1 MYAAMIIITAI
12 VVFPFLWMVLL
23 SFKSSSE
30 IMSNPLAMPKAFN
43 LDNFKHAL
51 ETLNF
56 PQLYANTFVVCIL
69 SVVLELIIT
78 FCSSFVIARM
88 EFKHPK
94 AKSLLYGFLI
104 LGLSV
109 SPFILLFPVYKI
121 NIFFGLSGKWALIFP
136 YAASSISFNTLLLTA
151 YLKQLPTEIDEAA
164 VIDGCN
170 IWQLMVKVILPMAK
184 PVIATIV
191 IFNVL
196 YIWNEYPYASVMLKD
211 VSDYTLSMGASFFKG
226 NYTVDYGGI
235 VAITGFAIGKITF
248 TISCQMLQPSIT
260 AASSISVG
268 SCFKYAVR
276 RSVLNEIELAAYG
289 KINAHFPL
297 NPKKILIL
305 YTGNNKINGE
315 TDNPKIKNPYNKLF
329 AFGCLNSILAI
340 TKELQNVIISSNTTD
355 NIHTTKVFAYNC
367 GKFNVSNACL
377 KLSRLNAFGI
387 ANGLD
392 MISELDLNES
402 NTIL

>member
-1 MYAAMIIITAI
+1 MVPKRKKIAMYAAMIIITAI

-121 NIFFGLSGKWALIFP
+121 NIFFGLRGKWALIFP

-170 IWQLMVKVILPMAK
+170 IWQLMVKL
-184 PVIATIV
+184 
-191 IFNVL
+191 F
-196 YIWNEYPYASVMLKD
+196 
-211 VSDYTLSMGASFFKG
+211 
-226 NYTVDYGGI
+226 
-235 VAITGFAIGKITF
+235 
-248 TISCQMLQPSIT
+248 CQWQ
-260 AASSISVG
+260 
-268 SCFKYAVR
+268 
-276 RSVLNEIELAAYG
+276 
-289 KINAHFPL
+289 
-297 NPKKILIL
+297 
-305 YTGNNKINGE
+305 
-315 TDNPKIKNPYNKLF
+315 
-329 AFGCLNSILAI
+329 
-340 TKELQNVIISSNTTD
+340 
-355 NIHTTKVFAYNC
+355 
-367 GKFNVSNACL
+367 
-377 KLSRLNAFGI
+377 SRLLQQLSFLTCYTYGMNI
-387 ANGLD
+387 RMHL
-392 MISELDLNES
+392 
-402 NTIL
+402 